1 MEFLDVLALS
11 VLCSVLCWVFVWKRR
26 SSRSLGP
33 TNWPVIGMLPA
44 VLKNAHRIH
53 DFVTELVKLGDG
65 TFEFKGPSHVF
76 ANLDMLL
83 TADPANINHILC
95 KNFTN
100 YPKGPRFRKI
110 FAPLGDGIINTDS
123 ELWELHRKTTLPLM
137 NHPNFRALLERNVA
151 EKIENGL
158 FPVLDHCAEQGFHA
172 DLQQIFERS
181 TFDISCL
188 QFLEVD
194 PGTLSLDSPGDHPFC
209 KAIRDG
215 VNAIL
220 YRHLLPE
227 RCWKLQ
233 KWFAGIDREKKL
245 SEAEEAVDQFIYP
258 ILLERDQLNKNQ
270 QQLPSNFSM
279 LTSHI
284 EAHRGKSMKFLR
296 DTFVTLI
303 LTGGDTTGSALTW
316 FFWLLAKNP
325 LVESKIL
332 EEILQLK
339 EHNNK
344 VVVFKVEECIKLI
357 YLHAACCESLRLFPS
372 LPINHK
378 TPMETDILPSGHV
391 VTPNTKILLSFYSMG
406 RMDAIW
412 GEDCMEFKP
421 ERWISPDGGGIKH
434 NPSYKFPAFNA
445 GPRSCIGRDM
455 GFTIMKMV
463 AASTICRFEC
473 QLIEPHSPLL
483 LTDSILLELKHGL
496 KVKLI
501 KRK

>member
-1 MEFLDVLALS
+1 MSIILKDMEFLDVLALS

-44 VLKNAHRIH
+44 ILQNAHRIH
-53 DFVTELVKLGDG
+53 EFVTELVKLGDG
-65 TFEFKGPSHVF
+65 TFEFKGPPHVF
-76 ANLDMLL
+76 ANLDMLF

-95 KNFTN
+95 KNFSN

-158 FPVLDHCAEQGFHA
+158 FPVLDHHAEQGFHA
-172 DLQQIFERS
+172 DLQQIFQRS

-188 QFLEVD
+188 QFFDVD
-194 PGTLSLDSPGDHPFC
+194 PGSLCIDSPGDHPFC

-258 ILLERDQLNKNQ
+258 ILLER
-270 QQLPSNFSM
+270 
-279 LTSHI
+279 
-284 EAHRGKSMKFLR
+284 
-296 DTFVTLI
+296 
-303 LTGGDTTGSALTW
+303 GGDTTGSALTW

-339 EHNNK
+339 EHNK
-344 VVVFKVEECIKLI
+344 VVFKVEECNKLI

-412 GEDCMEFKP
+412 GEDSMEFKP

-445 GPRSCIGRDM
+445 GPRTCIGRDM

-473 QLIEPHSPLL
+473 QLVEPHSPLL
-483 LTDSILLELKHGL
+483 LTDSILLEMKHGL